1 MRKLNL
7 TGQRFG
13 RLVVIKEAG
22 RSSDGRVRWLCKCDC
37 GNYTSTPSTKT
48 LRNGTCRS
56 CGCIEK
62 EKPNSRTHGMSNTKL
77 FAVWNSMKQRCL
89 NQNSKSYKNYGG
101 RGITVCQEWQEDFQ
115 TFYDWAMANGYQEGL
130 EIDRI
135 YVNGNYEPDNCR
147 WVTSKKNNNNRR
159 NNAKIKIGGEE
170 HTAAEWSEI
179 TGIHRNTILDR
190 FNSGK
195 PPEEILKTK

>member
-1 MRKLNL
+1 MRKLDL

-56 CGCIEK
+56 CGCIER
-62 EKPNSRTHGMSNTKL
+62 ERPNKQTHGKSNTKL
-77 FAVWNSMKQRCL
+77 FAVWNAMKQRCY
-89 NQNSKSYKNYGG
+89 NPNNRSYKNYGG
-101 RGITVCQEWQEDFQ
+101 RGITVCQEWKEDFQ
-115 TFYDWAMANGYQEGL
+115 TFYDWAIANGYKKGL

-135 YVNGNYEPDNCR
+135 DVNGNYEPDNCR
-147 WVTSKKNNNNRR
+147 WTNSKKNNNNRR
-159 NNAKIKIGGEE
+159 NNVKIKIGREE
-170 HTAAEWSEI
+170 HTVAEWSEI
-179 TGIHRNTILDR
+179 TGIPRSTILER
-190 FNSGK
+190 FRSGK
-195 PPEEILKTK
+195 PLEEILKT

>member
-62 EKPNSRTHGMSNTKL
+62 EKPNKQTHGMSKTKL
-77 FAVWNSMKQRCL
+77 FNVWRGMKQRCEYP
-89 NQNSKSYKNYGG
+89 KHRSYSDYGG
-101 RGITVCQEWQEDFQ
+101 RGIKVCDEWYHDFQ
-115 TFYDWAMANGYQEGL
+115 AFHDWAMVAGYQEGL
-130 EIDRI
+130 TIDRI
-135 YVNGNYEPDNCR
+135 DNDGDYEPNNCQ
-147 WVTSKKNNNNRR
+147 WITLQENVSKRR
-159 NNAKIKIGGEE
+159 KEQ
-170 HTAAEWSEI
+170 
-179 TGIHRNTILDR
+179 
-190 FNSGK
+190 
-195 PPEEILKTK
+195 

>member
-1 MRKLNL
+1 MRKLDL

-56 CGCIEK
+56 CGCIER
-62 EKPNSRTHGMSNTKL
+62 ERPNKQTHGKSNTKL
-77 FAVWNSMKQRCL
+77 FAVWNAMKQRCY
-89 NQNSKSYKNYGG
+89 NPNNRSYKNYGG
-101 RGITVCQEWQEDFQ
+101 RGITVCQEWKEDFQ
-115 TFYDWAMANGYQEGL
+115 TFYDWAIANGYKKGL

-135 YVNGNYEPDNCR
+135 DVNGNYEPDNCR
-147 WVTSKKNNNNRR
+147 WTTSKKNNNNRR
-159 NNAKIKIGGEE
+159 NNVKIKIGREE
-170 HTAAEWSEI
+170 HTVAEWSEI
-179 TGIHRNTILDR
+179 TGIPRSTILER
-190 FNSGK
+190 FRSGK
-195 PPEEILKTK
+195 PLEEILKT